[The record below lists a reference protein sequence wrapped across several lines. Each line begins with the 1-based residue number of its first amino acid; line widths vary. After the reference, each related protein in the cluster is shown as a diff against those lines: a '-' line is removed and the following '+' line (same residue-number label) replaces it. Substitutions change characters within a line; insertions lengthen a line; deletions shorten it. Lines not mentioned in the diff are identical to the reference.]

1 MHRGRVVVSRFTYFA
16 ASAKKRQRQRQREAS
31 SDFCTCLCL
40 CLCLSL
46 LIIYLRLSDTYLSV
60 GQTLVYSFLV
70 LRCPVSFP
78 YLQATVQSKK
88 EEVEEGEEERMKT
101 LEACLPNS
109 LSLCLSLPL
118 SLSLS

>member
-46 LIIYLRLSDTYLSV
+46 LIIYLRLSGTYLSV

-88 EEVEEGEEERMKT
+88 KKLKKEKKKE
-101 LEACLPNS
+101 
-109 LSLCLSLPL
+109 
-118 SLSLS
+118 